1 MTHFLEHISALK
13 IQKREDSLVWKN
25 DERGKFSVKSY
36 YKSLRAENDLLF
48 PAKEIWGLCAP
59 LRTRF
64 FAWEAI

>member
-36 YKSLRAENDLLF
+36 YKSLRAEND
-48 PAKEIWGLCAP
+48 
-59 LRTRF
+59 
-64 FAWEAI
+64 